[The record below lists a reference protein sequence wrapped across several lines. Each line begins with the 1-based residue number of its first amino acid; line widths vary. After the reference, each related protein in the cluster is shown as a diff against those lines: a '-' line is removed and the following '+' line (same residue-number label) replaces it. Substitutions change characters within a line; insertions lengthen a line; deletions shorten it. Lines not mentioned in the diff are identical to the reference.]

1 MSWSFGNAA
10 PQTGNA
16 APQANAGPDLEE
28 IQTETLGFLAIAGEI
43 KLRLLPQS
51 WPTDRLPPSTASLL
65 SVSSAKGLLAAAGP
79 ETLVLASTESV
90 RKAYTS
96 GAPQENNTASFTPQ
110 ASIPIPRVNQVA
122 FSSDGSCL
130 AIAAEEGGG
139 LAIYD
144 VQQLQQGQQ
153 ESAFQMP
160 TNGVSVRALAP
171 NPAPEFSHLFA
182 AVLANGQLVMA
193 NLKDRQLVSGSS
205 GPVFREG
212 VSCVSWSAKGKQLV
226 AGLQDGTAAQY
237 DHQGSEKARVPSPP
251 QLSAQLPVTAIYWL
265 ANDDFFT
272 VHSPA
277 SGDNNDSFYHIIH
290 REKGSGSY
298 QVQKFASDPVPPF
311 GIRFPAHQFI
321 QRLKGFPPNLD
332 DMLVLSSTAGTDIG
346 VFTRATSSL
355 APDMASENTVNV
367 YTTTSMADDT
377 RRAQMP
383 MSSDGMGD
391 TSPIGMALDLSATE
405 MVKRPIPSDE
415 EIEQTATPLP
425 AIMLLDNEGRL
436 STWWVAYNDSIRQK
450 TAYPGLN
457 VAAGQNTPAMQSSAF
472 QPTNTPSTSATPA
485 PATQTSSAF
494 GSSTF
499 GQPSKPAA
507 PAFGS
512 STFGQQ
518 SKPQGAPAFGASS
531 FGQPSK
537 PAFGAPSTPG
547 FGSASAIGNKSSP
560 WQTSGQTSGAFG
572 KPAFGSTTPF
582 GASNGASATPAF
594 GQPSQ
599 PGQPSQ
605 TGSAFGQPSTIG
617 GGSPFAKFGAQTGSP
632 FGASAQGDSKPT
644 QSPFASFGTS
654 KPAPSPF
661 ASTGDNNTNK
671 SSSPFASF
679 VKLDEKP
686 AESPFAAFG
695 SQAEK
700 STSSPF
706 ASFANKDNKPASS
719 PFAAFGSNENKP
731 SPFGAF
737 GQQGSKPAFGQPSNS
752 FGAKAVSSFGAPTVV
767 SQEADMAD
775 DDATEETSAQ
785 KPAEKPTGF
794 GGFQLKSGF
803 QGDGPAKDDVPKSKD
818 AGQSLF
824 GSNFGNALGETLK
837 PPVTPVKK
845 EPGTDETRL
854 QDISTTPAS
863 PPTNKATEPED
874 APLPPDFTKPSASE
888 TTEPE
893 SAPLPPDFT
902 TAPPKKTTEA
912 EDAPLPP
919 DFTQT
924 AKKTTESDAAPLPPD
939 FLSAKPKQG
948 QEEDLPPIAGS
959 PPVDLGREASE
970 LSPSEGEDEDEE
982 EGDEHEEGEEEDD
995 EDGAS
1000 WEDETG
1006 EDYDDDEDEEEAD
1019 EELERETPK
1028 STRTAA
1034 TPAANAF
1041 GARLTF
1047 PGQNQI
1053 SQQPAKSPVPSTTP
1067 AGMPKGPV
1075 FAPPVKE
1082 SPRSPSPV
1090 RSTSTQVSRPPTR
1103 QAAPVSFGGLSQ
1115 SRTSSRQNVN
1125 VAPPAAPETAD
1136 LEDDEDARIRDIL
1149 ASDIVP
1155 TKTLD
1160 AFTAHQDYIGN
1171 TGKSGIA
1178 AQIENVYRDIN
1189 SMVDTLGLNARTLT
1203 AFVRGQEE
1211 LSRDYDLGQWELEQ
1225 EEDWTFVEVS
1235 DLQSLEKDIE
1245 KNLDKGCITD
1255 VPDKLADL
1263 ASLHS
1268 DTARLMTKAA
1278 ETRRQLSTRT
1288 DPDKRAMQRNA
1299 PLDPEIELQQT
1310 QLRQTVA
1317 KAQKLL
1323 AEAEEAFSLLRAELH
1338 SLNKKDPNQR
1348 SAPTVEAI
1356 TNTILKMTA
1365 MIEQKSGDVDVLEA
1379 QIRRLPRGLADL
1391 SLDDAEEDT
1400 LRSSTLSLRSS
1411 RRGMQSSKSMNALS
1425 TPGRGGDHRRSN
1437 LTGEPLG
1444 MSGMFG
1450 SRFRTPPASR
1460 RSMMGS
1466 SPASS
1471 MLGGGGGSARKKMAD
1486 VSAEEV
1492 GEFHRRR
1499 EQRKRVLRGLREVV
1513 ENKGTRVVRHE

>member
-1 MSWSFGNAA
+1 
-10 PQTGNA
+10 
-16 APQANAGPDLEE
+16 
-28 IQTETLGFLAIAGEI
+28 
-43 KLRLLPQS
+43 
-51 WPTDRLPPSTASLL
+51 
-65 SVSSAKGLLAAAGP
+65 
-79 ETLVLASTESV
+79 
-90 RKAYTS
+90 
-96 GAPQENNTASFTPQ
+96 
-110 ASIPIPRVNQVA
+110 
-122 FSSDGSCL
+122 
-130 AIAAEEGGG
+130 
-139 LAIYD
+139 
-144 VQQLQQGQQ
+144 
-153 ESAFQMP
+153 MP
-160 TNGVSVRALAP
+160 TNGVSVRVLAP
-171 NPAPEFSHLFA
+171 NPAPEYSHLFA

-237 DHQGSEKARVPSPP
+237 DHQGSEKARIPSPP
-251 QLSAQLPVTAIYWL
+251 QLPGPLPVTAIYWL

-277 SGDNNDSFYHIIH
+277 SGDNNDSFYHFIH
-290 REKGSGSY
+290 REKGSGSF

-346 VFTRATSSL
+346 VFTRATTSL
-355 APDMASENTVNV
+355 APDMAAENTVNV

-415 EIEQTATPLP
+415 EIEQTGTPLP

-436 STWWVAYNDSIRQK
+436 STWWVTYNDSIRQK

-457 VAAGQNTPAMQSSAF
+457 VAAGQATPAMQSSAF

-485 PATQTSSAF
+485 PALQTPSAF

-499 GQPSKPAA
+499 GQPSKPQAA
-507 PAFGS
+507 PTFGS
-512 STFGQQ
+512 SSFGQP
-518 SKPQGAPAFGASS
+518 SKPQAAPGFGVSS

-560 WQTSGQTSGAFG
+560 WQASGQTSAGFG
-572 KPAFGSTTPF
+572 RPAFGSSTPF
-582 GASNGASATPAF
+582 GASNGASAAPAF

-605 TGSAFGQPSTIG
+605 TGSAFGQPSLG
-617 GGSPFAKFGAQTGSP
+617 GGAGFAKFGAQTGSP
-632 FGASAQGDSKPT
+632 FAASAQGDSKSA
-644 QSPFASFGTS
+644 QSPFASFGAS
-654 KPAPSPF
+654 KSAPSPF
-661 ASTGDNNTNK
+661 ASAGDNNNNK
-671 SSSPFASF
+671 ESSSPFASF
-679 VKLDEKP
+679 VKLNEKP

-695 SQAEK
+695 NQAEK

-719 PFAAFGSNENKP
+719 PFANMGSNENKP
-731 SPFGAF
+731 SPFGSF
-737 GQQGSKPAFGQPSNS
+737 GQQTSKPSFGQASN
-752 FGAKAVSSFGAPTVV
+752 FGAAAPSTFGAPPTASPTVV
-767 SQEADMAD
+767 SREADMAD
-775 DDATEETSAQ
+775 DDATEDTPTQ
-785 KPAEKPTGF
+785 KPADKPTGF

-803 QGDGPAKDDVPKSKD
+803 QGDGSAKDDASQSKD

-824 GSNFGNALGETLK
+824 GSNFGNALNATVK

-845 EPGTDETRL
+845 EPGTDEARL

-863 PPTNKATEPED
+863 PPTTKAAEPEA
-874 APLPPDFTKPSASE
+874 APLPPDFTKPSATATS
-888 TTEPE
+888 EPE

-902 TAPPKKTTEA
+902 TSSPKKTTEA

-939 FLSAKPKQG
+939 FLSAKSKQG
-948 QEEDLPPIAGS
+948 QEEDLRPIAGS
-959 PPVDLGREASE
+959 PPVDLGRNSSE
-970 LSPSEGEDEDEE
+970 LSPSEGEDEDEA
-982 EGDEHEEGEEEDD
+982 EGDEHEEGEDEDD
-995 EDGAS
+995 DDGAS

-1006 EDYDDDEDEEEAD
+1006 EDYDDDDDEEDEDEEEAD

-1047 PGQNQI
+1047 PGQNQT
-1053 SQQPAKSPVPSTTP
+1053 SKQSAKSPVPSTTP

-1075 FAPPVKE
+1075 FAPPIKE

-1115 SRTSSRQNVN
+1115 SRTSSRQNLS

-1211 LSRDYDLGQWELEQ
+1211 LSRNWDLGNWDLEQ
-1225 EEDWTFVEVS
+1225 EDDWTFVEVS
-1235 DLQSLEKDIE
+1235 DLQSLEKDTE
-1245 KNLDKGCITD
+1245 KNLDNGCITD
-1255 VPDKLADL
+1255 VPDKLAGL

-1268 DTARLMTKAA
+1268 DTARSMTKAA

-1323 AEAEEAFSLLRAELH
+1323 AEAEEAVSLLRAELQ
-1338 SLNKKDPNQR
+1338 SMNKKDPSQR

-1365 MIEQKSGDVDVLEA
+1365 MIEQKSGDVDVLES
-1379 QIRRLPRGLADL
+1379 QIRRLPRGIADL
-1391 SLDDAEEDT
+1391 SLDDTEEDMM
-1400 LRSSTLSLRSS
+1400 RSSTLSLRSS

-1425 TPGRGGDHRRSN
+1425 TPGRDRRSN

-1466 SPASS
+1466 SPGES
-1471 MLGGGGGSARKKMAD
+1471 MLGGSARKKMAD
-1486 VSAEEV
+1486 VSSEEV
-1492 GEFHRRR
+1492 SEYHKRK
-1499 EQRKRVLRGLREVV
+1499 EQRKRVLQGLREVV
-1513 ENKGTRVVRHE
+1513 EKKGTRVVKPE